1 VSYSLQFYDV
11 LGWSGAAL
19 VLFGFYRS
27 SSGKWSGKSFWYELD
42 NFIGA
47 SFLIAYAVHR
57 KSYVSVVLNVVW
69 ATAAFKGLESIS
81 ARRIKSSRKANKRKK

>member
-1 VSYSLQFYDV
+1 MFENIPFFDI
-11 LGWSGAAL
+11 LGWTGAGL

-27 SSGKWSGKSFWYELD
+27 SSGKWNGKSFWYELD
-42 NFIGA
+42 NFLGA
-47 SFLIAYAVHR
+47 SFLIVYAVHR

-81 ARRIKSSRKANKRKK
+81 ARRIKASRKKRK